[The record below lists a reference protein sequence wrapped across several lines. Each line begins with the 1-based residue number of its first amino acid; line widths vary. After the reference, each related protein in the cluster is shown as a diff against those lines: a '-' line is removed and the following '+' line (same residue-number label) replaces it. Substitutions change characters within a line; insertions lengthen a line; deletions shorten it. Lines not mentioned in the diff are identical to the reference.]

1 VRDSEAAREALQAK
15 LVQVAQQV
23 KEDTELKEKY
33 QTSLIEEISE
43 LKSEIEQM
51 KQQMARR
58 EQEHIDEMATHKK
71 RLAAEMERQRKE
83 FDHKTTELE
92 LTLRQCQQTIVKLEG
107 TVLQLNT
114 HLIEKRD
121 VEKQRDT
128 WKAHHDSMEA
138 SKKDLQVQL
147 EGASSYIA

>member
-1 VRDSEAAREALQAK
+1 M
-15 LVQVAQQV
+15 AQMRSTH
-23 KEDTELKEKY
+23 ER
-33 QTSLIEEISE
+33 
-43 LKSEIEQM
+43 EIES
-51 KQQMARR
+51 
-58 EQEHIDEMATHKK
+58 
-71 RLAAEMERQRKE
+71 QRKIFE
-83 FDHKTTELE
+83 VKIDELE